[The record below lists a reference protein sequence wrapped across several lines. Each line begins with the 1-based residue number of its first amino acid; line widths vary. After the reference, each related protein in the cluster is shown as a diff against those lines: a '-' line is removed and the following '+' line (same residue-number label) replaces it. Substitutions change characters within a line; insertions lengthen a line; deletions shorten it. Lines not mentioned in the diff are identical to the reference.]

1 MNAAFTVDIFTPEAA
16 ALQTEATYL
25 SVQAP
30 DGGFGL
36 MRGHLPCVIALVAGE
51 IVLTLPDGGKKTCRC
66 SDGFLEMRDNRA
78 EIFVNTCE
86 EVR

>member
-1 MNAAFTVDIFTPEAA
+1 
-16 ALQTEATYL
+16 
-25 SVQAP
+25 
-30 DGGFGL
+30 
-36 MRGHLPCVIALVAGE
+36 MRGHLPCVIALVAGD